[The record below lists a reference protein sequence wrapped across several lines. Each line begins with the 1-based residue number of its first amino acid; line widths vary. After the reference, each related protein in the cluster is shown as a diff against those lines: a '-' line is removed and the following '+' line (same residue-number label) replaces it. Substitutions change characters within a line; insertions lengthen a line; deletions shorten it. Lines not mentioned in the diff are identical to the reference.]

1 MWLLQLSIMRRCYIQ
16 CLLWT
21 ALCLTVVF
29 VYIHSTKQL
38 STIQQQ
44 QYQPIGGTE
53 SSVTQKSSNNIISKF
68 NQKFPRIFIIGF
80 GKAGTRALYET
91 LLLHS
96 NVVGPRQEMRFF
108 DEHYSNGF
116 SWYLHQLPLPKH
128 YQLVAEK
135 SPSYILHP
143 EALKR
148 LVIDS
153 KLVNVRLDE
162 LKFVVIFRH
171 PIVRAISEYVEWQ
184 LLKTRMHQ
192 RLLPAFEKVA
202 LDSTGKVAYF
212 KPINHSIYV
221 HFVKQWLEVFNREQF
236 CFVNGERFA
245 EHPYETF
252 SQLEKCLGLP
262 PQISQQNFHWTRKRN
277 LFCLSHNNITR
288 CPTSAK
294 GRPHP
299 FVKEHVVDTLMKYYK
314 PFNEQLY
321 ALTGENYDWD
331 NNYKGINIHY

>member
-1 MWLLQLSIMRRCYIQ
+1 MRRRYIQWLL
-16 CLLWT
+16 WP

-29 VYIHSTKQL
+29 VYIHSSKQHFTK
-38 STIQQQ
+38 QQQ
-44 QYQPIGGTE
+44 QYQLNSGTE
-53 SSVTQKSSNNIISKF
+53 SLVTQKLSDSDVVSRF
-68 NQKFPRIFIIGF
+68 NRKFPRIFIIGF
-80 GKAGTRALYET
+80 GKAGTRVLYET

-96 NVVGPRQEMRFF
+96 SVVGPRQEMRFF

-116 SWYLHQLPLPKH
+116 NWYLHKLPIPKP

-135 SPSYILHP
+135 SPSYIHHP
-143 EALKR
+143 EVLRR
-148 LVIDS
+148 LIADS

-184 LLKTRMHQ
+184 LLRSRTHHK
-192 RLLPAFEKVA
+192 LLPAFDKAAV
-202 LDSTGKVAYF
+202 DSKGKVTHF
-212 KPINHSIYV
+212 QPVNHSIYV
-221 HFVKQWLEVFNREQF
+221 YYVKQWLEVFSREQF

-245 EHPYETF
+245 EHPHEVF

-262 PQISQQNFHWTRKRN
+262 PQISEQNFYWTKESK
-277 LFCLSHNNITR
+277 LFCLFHNNIIK
-288 CPTSAK
+288 CPSSAK

-299 FVKEHVVDTLMKYYK
+299 FVKEHVVDALMKYFK

-321 ALTGENYDWD
+321 ALIGENYGWE
-331 NNYKGINIHY
+331 NNYEGINVL